1 MRLCRKRN
9 NGSLIRQFQT
19 QEAHKLDTITVPD
32 PPLSTANQNT
42 QIMKVTLGQI
52 LVRGKTKQ
60 IFTVLP
66 APIFVNS

>member
-19 QEAHKLDTITVPD
+19 QEAHQLNTITEPD
-32 PPLSTANQNT
+32 PPFSTANQNT

-66 APIFVNS
+66 APILVNS